1 MATTTTSHQLNCNN
15 MACRTRLSSGQV
27 WVTFCSHIF
36 CDACGTSLTSTLA
49 CISCRTD
56 LSGQFRL
63 IKKTLHPGIEW
74 KRMVLAGLPPETVM
88 EISSSAIQFYQH
100 QTSQEVAYL
109 EERIERVMGRVESVK
124 QYYEGVIEQFKR
136 EISALEA
143 KLENTSSSF
152 NMFNSSEGEETRKM
166 GDIQQVDLGVPS
178 TLSVGGGWRNLGES
192 SGENSW
198 DIDSPQQQQ
207 EAGFN
212 FGDDPTH
219 LFNLGV
225 GDQGGGGGGGGLVGE
240 GVGARPYKLMRT
252 EITAQNK
259 VKVDGQNMMFMERSS
274 VVDNFNKTKTTTRSA
289 KSSYTQLPLLLSKF
303 VGVGRTRSA
312 PRLDQR
318 SKGNLSFKQLVPYS
332 SRRF

>member
-1 MATTTTSHQLNCNN
+1 MATTTISPVLSCNN

-36 CDACGTSLTSTLA
+36 CDLCGTSLTSTLA

-63 IKKTLHPGIEW
+63 TKKILDPGIEW

-109 EERIERVMGRVESVK
+109 EERMKRVMGRVESVK
-124 QYYEGVIEQFKR
+124 QYYEGVIKQFKR
-136 EISALEA
+136 EISELEA
-143 KLENTSSSF
+143 KIENTNTTTSSSF
-152 NMFNSSEGEETRKM
+152 NILNSSEVEETRKI

-178 TLSVGGGWRNLGES
+178 SLSVGGGWSNFGGS

-198 DIDSPQQQQ
+198 EINSPPQQ
-207 EAGFN
+207 ESGFN
-212 FGDDPTH
+212 FGDDLPH
-219 LFNLGV
+219 CFNYGTGV
-225 GDQGGGGGGGGLVGE
+225 GDHGGVG
-240 GVGARPYKLMRT
+240 GVGARPYKLVRT
-252 EITAQNK
+252 EITEQNK
-259 VKVDGQNMMFMERSS
+259 VEVDGQNMMFMERSS
-274 VVDNFNKTKTTTRSA
+274 VVDNLNSTKTTTRSA
-289 KSSYTQLPLLLSKF
+289 KSSYTQLPLLLSRL
-303 VGVGRTRSA
+303 VGKTRSA

-318 SKGNLSFKQLVPYS
+318 AKGNLSFKQLVPYS